1 MFSLDRENTG
11 LVAKWWRNIDKQI
24 LFLFAFL
31 LLLGLFFSFSSTTSV
46 MSEKMNKQ
54 TYFFF
59 IRHLIFVSVSLL
71 LIFMISIQEKN
82 KLIKIL
88 TYLFII
94 STALLFLTLIVG
106 VEIKGSRRWIDF
118 DPLPRFQPVELLK
131 PLFIIFVAKIII
143 LNEKKDVYRR
153 YFYSLIILLLIVTIL
168 INQPDLG
175 QTLLLTLT
183 WITMIFVSGFNMIIL
198 SILGLVFVIIIAL
211 LIFFLPEKFG
221 YVFLRIKIF
230 LDPKAGDNFQ
240 SQKALEA
247 IKQGGLTGQGMGEGI
262 LKDKVPDAYTD
273 YMIAVISEE
282 FGAIIVLFIV
292 IIFLLIGYKVLNK
305 VFSGNDEFLKLTLVG
320 LVSLLIIQTFIH
332 IGVNSRLFPTTG
344 MTLPFLSYGGSSL
357 IGSSIIAGIILNF
370 TRKDSTRYLKNE

>member
-1 MFSLDRENTG
+1 MFSFDRENTG

-198 SILGLVFVIIIAL
+198 SILSLVFVIIIAL

-221 YVFLRIKIF
+221 YVFLRIKTF

-262 LKDKVPDAYTD
+262 LKDEVPDAHTD